1 MTSRSLYT
9 LFASTSVLFLCSA
22 LFLAACEGPVGPE
35 GPPGPQGAAGAAGAT
50 GATGE
55 QGPPGNAN
63 VQSLTVSLR
72 ASDFRQESQN
82 LEVAAYQASMV
93 TREVHERGVILA
105 YTDLG
110 SNGQVF
116 YPLPI
121 YFNSGQVELSFAS
134 ALGSALVTILR
145 PSGTQPLASQFSGH
159 RVRFVAIAP
168 SAAPML
174 EDVDLSDYKAVMNA
188 LAGTH

>member
-1 MTSRSLYT
+1 MTSRSLHT
-9 LFASTSVLFLCSA
+9 LFSSKGVLFLFFA

-35 GPPGPQGAAGAAGAT
+35 GPPGPQGAAGETGAT

-55 QGPPGNAN
+55 QGPTGNAN
-63 VQSLTVSLR
+63 VQSLTVNLR
-72 ASDFRQESQN
+72 GSDFRQVSQS
-82 LEVAAYQASMV
+82 LEVAEYAASMI

-110 SNGQVF
+110 SNLQVF

-121 YFNSGQVELSFAS
+121 YFNSGEVELSYAS
-134 ALGSALVTILR
+134 TLGSAIVTILR
-145 PSGTQPLASQFSGH
+145 PSGTQSLASQFSGH

-174 EDVDLSDYKAVMNA
+174 GDVDLADYDAVMKA
-188 LAGTH
+188 LTATH